1 MFETEFA
8 NNLFGV
14 AVMAMLG
21 MTIASGFISGPATAA
36 PEETDAKA
44 PQERAPA
51 DAVDAAPDTEQADNV
66 ITLKR
71 VA

>member
-1 MFETEFA
+1 MFETELGQ
-8 NNLFGV
+8 NLFGFV
-14 AVMAMLG
+14 AMAMLF
-21 MTIASGFISGPATAA
+21 IAIGSGLIFGSAAAKEDTTAI
-36 PEETDAKA
+36 A